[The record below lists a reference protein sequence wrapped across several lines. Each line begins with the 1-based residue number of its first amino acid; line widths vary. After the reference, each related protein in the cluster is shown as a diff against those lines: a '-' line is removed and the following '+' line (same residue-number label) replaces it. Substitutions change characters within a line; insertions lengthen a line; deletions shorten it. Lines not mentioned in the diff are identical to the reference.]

1 MSKLSSEDKNEIL
14 NSEMIPENMIYEIFE
29 TQYDDLF
36 CKILKIS
43 EQSFKYFL
51 QQQVLFNLQIIQKK
65 YDESIVTAFQELFIK
80 RYKENF
86 KIMKKNFELL
96 KNKENDKSEDLTYLD
111 YTKCYIHCH
120 KCYSIVHKCGS
131 KLILYDSNIYCIK
144 CNNVY
149 NKNQI
154 MLYCP
159 ECKKN
164 YFTKLRKPVYN
175 NNKKFEKLFIIKY
188 KDYHCPTGKEEKVK
202 CLKCS
207 NNLYYRHIINNPK
220 NEESINTIYCIKCKL
235 KYNLKDV
242 FFKCKICLDN
252 FKCEAKI
259 YRDFPNKKKKILFI
273 IHTLLR
279 NKKAL
284 PNISLCN
291 KKCKCDI
298 NNLKEYKHNDNGILL
313 EGVKNNKKEV
323 ICNKCFKIF
332 EFNEI
337 DWKCPQCGDVFKHKN
352 INTSK
357 NKSLKS
363 NNINSNSNNIKMDKI
378 GKNKMKKIPVF
389 KINININ
396 NINKESELNDYI
408 IKTEASEDKII
419 KSKRVE
425 KKNSSINVDKSH
437 DYEKLQKIFTSKNFK
452 NNENYNRF
460 IMVRSKSKNEI
471 DRNKDKVD
479 KIHLIYKKDKEKKN
493 SLNIIKN
500 NNSNIDLNNNEK
512 NEINS
517 NDKKNKNV
525 IEEISMEISPKD
537 NKNLEN
543 KTIDTTKIFNNIK
556 NNIFNLDE
564 YNSNL
569 NYNPN
574 KEKKRIRTSNKLI
587 NSKYQNA
594 KNEEILQELKEKINV
609 NFNSQELYQE
619 GNNNIN
625 QYNTSVD
632 FPNYNNINDNNM
644 ANNRKIDSIEKYE
657 SIQMIEDKRKP
668 KINYAKKIYLFDKK
682 IERDNRSYDQNVNL
696 KKFKINNLFTK
707 LEGNNKNKITKNI
720 INYNNF
726 YNNSH
731 YLFNNITSMNYQNNN
746 NNYNNFYLN
755 YENYGMNN
763 QQINLYNFN
772 SQNYSIIKVLGKG
785 SNGKIYLVQD
795 MQTQQRFALKS
806 VLIDNEIDLKEKEE
820 QYNLIYRLAY
830 ENPGLSIVNIYG
842 LEIKKV
848 DKFNTFLNVLMEK
861 GEYDWE
867 TEISRRI
874 KTKNYYTEDELFYI
888 LSNLVATLAI
898 LQQKGVSHRDI
909 KPQNILCFGNNQYK
923 ICDFGEA
930 KYKDRMKFGN
940 NFNNLDSSNQTIRG
954 TEMYMSP
961 ILFRAVKSRPDSLT
975 KYNSFK
981 SDVFSL
987 GLCFLYAGSLDLN
1000 VLFKVRNVLN
1010 MQKISIIVNQYLGR
1024 RYSQEFIGLLIYML
1038 QVDEIYRPDFI
1049 ELNSWI
1055 VYGNY

>member
-1 MSKLSSEDKNEIL
+1 MSKLSNDKKEES
-14 NSEMIPENMIYEIFE
+14 NSEMIPENMLYEIFE

-51 QQQVLFNLQIIQKK
+51 QQQVLFNLLIIQKK
-65 YDESIVTAFQELFIK
+65 YDQSIISAFQELFIK

-86 KIMKKNFELL
+86 KTMKKNFELL
-96 KNKENDKSEDLTYLD
+96 KSKENNKSEDLTYLD
-111 YTKCYIHCH
+111 FTKCYIHCH

-131 KLILYDSNIYCIK
+131 KLILYDSNVYCIK

-159 ECKKN
+159 ECNKN
-164 YFTKLRKPVYN
+164 YFTKLRKPVIN

-188 KDYHCPTGKEEKVK
+188 KDYHCPTEKEEKIK

-207 NNLYYRHIINNPK
+207 NNLYYRLIINNPK

-242 FFKCKICLDN
+242 FFKCKICLNN
-252 FKCEAKI
+252 FKCQAKI
-259 YRDFPNKKKKILFI
+259 YRDFPNKKKKLLFI

-284 PNISLCN
+284 PNINLCN

-298 NNLKEYKHNDNGILL
+298 KNVTEYTHNDNGILL

-323 ICNKCFKIF
+323 ICKKCFQIF
-332 EFNEI
+332 DYNEF
-337 DWKCPQCGDVFKHKN
+337 DWKCPECGDIFKHKI

-363 NNINSNSNNIKMDKI
+363 NNTNNNKIKIDKI

-396 NINKESELNDYI
+396 NINRDKEPELNDYI
-408 IKTEASEDKII
+408 IKTEASENRVI
-419 KSKRVE
+419 KSKIVE
-425 KKNSSINVDKSH
+425 KKNSSINVDKSNNH
-437 DYEKLQKIFTSKNFK
+437 EKLKKIFTSKNLQ
-452 NNENYNRF
+452 NNGSDRF
-460 IMVRSKSKNEI
+460 IMVRSKSKSEMA
-471 DRNKDKVD
+471 RNKDKVE
-479 KIHLIYKKDKEKKN
+479 KINSIYKKEKDKEKT
-493 SLNIIKN
+493 STINIIKKN
-500 NNSNIDLNNNEK
+500 NNYIDVNSIVKNKISNSEKK
-512 NEINS
+512 NENIN
-517 NDKKNKNV
+517 
-525 IEEISMEISPKD
+525 EENSPKI
-537 NKNLEN
+537 NPKQNVNHEN

-556 NNIFNLDE
+556 NNIFNIDE
-564 YNSNL
+564 NYSNL
-569 NYNPN
+569 NYP
-574 KEKKRIRTSNKLI
+574 KEEKKRIRVSNKLI
-587 NSKYQNA
+587 NPKYQSA
-594 KNEEILQELKEKINV
+594 KNEDIIVEPKEKNSINFNGQELNL
-609 NFNSQELYQE
+609 NLE
-619 GNNNIN
+619 GNNNIYK
-625 QYNTSVD
+625 YNTSGD
-632 FPNYNNINDNNM
+632 FSNYNNINENNM
-644 ANNRKIDSIEKYE
+644 VNSRKLDSIENYQ
-657 SIQMIEDKRKP
+657 SIQMIEDKKKP
-668 KINYAKKIYLFDKK
+668 KINYAKKIYLFNNK
-682 IERDNRSYDQNVNL
+682 IERDNRSYDQNVNF
-696 KKFKINNLFTK
+696 KKIKINNLFTK
-707 LEGNNKNKITKNI
+707 YEGNRKNKINSNI

-726 YNNSH
+726 YNNN
-731 YLFNNITSMNYQNNN
+731 YLFNNINSMNYQNNS
-746 NNYNNFYLN
+746 NYNNFYLN

-806 VLIDNEIDLKEKEE
+806 MLIDNEMDLKEKEE
-820 QYNLIYRLAY
+820 QYNLIYRLTY
-830 ENPGLSIVNIYG
+830 ENPELKIVNIYG
-842 LEIKKV
+842 LEVRKV

-888 LSNLVATLAI
+888 LSNLVATFAI
-898 LQQKGVSHRDI
+898 LQQKGISHRDV
-909 KPQNILCFGNNQYK
+909 KPQNILCFGNNEYK

-930 KYKDRMKFGN
+930 KYKDRMKYGN

-1000 VLFKVRNVLN
+1000 ILFKVRDILN
-1010 MQKISIIVNQYLGR
+1010 MQKIGIIVNQYLGR
-1024 RYSQEFIGLLIYML
+1024 LYSQEFIGLLLYML
-1038 QVDEIYRPDFI
+1038 QVDEKYRPDFI

>member
-1 MSKLSSEDKNEIL
+1 MSILSDDTKEVS
-14 NSEMIPENMIYEIFE
+14 NSEMIPENMLYEIFE

-51 QQQVLFNLQIIQKK
+51 QQQVLFNLLIIQKK
-65 YDESIVTAFQELFIK
+65 YDQSIMTAFHELFIK

-86 KIMKKNFELL
+86 KTMKKNFELL
-96 KNKENDKSEDLTYLD
+96 KNKENAKSDDLTYLD
-111 YTKCYIHCH
+111 FTKCYIHCH

-159 ECKKN
+159 DCKKN
-164 YFTKLRKPVYN
+164 YFTKLRKPVIN
-175 NNKKFEKLFIIKY
+175 NNKKFEKLFILKY
-188 KDYHCPTGKEEKVK
+188 KDYHCPTGKEEKIK

-242 FFKCKICLDN
+242 FFKCKICLNN
-252 FKCEAKI
+252 FKCQAKI
-259 YRDFPNKKKKILFI
+259 YRDFPNKKKKLLFI

-291 KKCKCDI
+291 KQCKCDI
-298 NNLKEYKHNDNGILL
+298 KNITEYTHDDNGILL
-313 EGVKNNKKEV
+313 EGVKNNKKEI
-323 ICNKCFKIF
+323 ICNKCFQIF
-332 EFNEI
+332 EYTEF
-337 DWKCPQCGDVFKHKN
+337 DWKCPECGDVYKQKN

-357 NKSLKS
+357 SKSLKS
-363 NNINSNSNNIKMDKI
+363 NNINNNKIKIDKI
-378 GKNKMKKIPVF
+378 GKNKMKRIPVF

-396 NINKESELNDYI
+396 NINRDKETELNNYI
-408 IKTEASEDKII
+408 IKTEASEDRII

-425 KKNSSINVDKSH
+425 KKNSSINVDRSNN
-437 DYEKLQKIFTSKNFK
+437 YEKLKKIFTTKNFK
-452 NNENYNRF
+452 NNENNRF
-460 IMVRSKSKNEI
+460 IMVRSKSKKEMP
-471 DRNKDKVD
+471 RNKDKVD
-479 KIHLIYKKDKEKKN
+479 VEKINSIYKKGKDKENNTINIIKKNDSNIDVRNNSKNKIDNSEKKN
-493 SLNIIKN
+493 ENINELNSPK
-500 NNSNIDLNNNEK
+500 
-512 NEINS
+512 
-517 NDKKNKNV
+517 
-525 IEEISMEISPKD
+525 ISPKQS
-537 NKNLEN
+537 KNNEN
-543 KTIDTTKIFNNIK
+543 KTIDTTKIFNKIK

-564 YNSNL
+564 YYSNL
-569 NYNPN
+569 NYP
-574 KEKKRIRTSNKLI
+574 KEVKRRTRASNKLI
-587 NSKYQNA
+587 NPKYQSV
-594 KNEEILQELKEKINV
+594 KNEEIIMEPKEKNSV
-609 NFNSQELYQE
+609 NFNPQELYQE
-619 GNNNIN
+619 GNNNIY
-625 QYNTSVD
+625 QYNTSGD
-632 FPNYNNINDNNM
+632 FSNYNNINDNNM
-644 ANNRKIDSIEKYE
+644 VNSRKLDSIEDYE
-657 SIQMIEDKRKP
+657 SIQMIEEKRKP
-668 KINYAKKIYLFDKK
+668 KINYAKKIYLFNNK
-682 IERDNRSYDQNVNL
+682 IERDNRSYDQNVNF
-696 KKFKINNLFTK
+696 KKNKINNLFTK
-707 LEGNNKNKITKNI
+707 YEGNNKNKITCNI
-720 INYNNF
+720 VNYNNF

-731 YLFNNITSMNYQNNN
+731 YLFKNINSMNYQNNI
-746 NNYNNFYLN
+746 NYNNFYLN
-755 YENYGMNN
+755 YANYGMNN

-806 VLIDNEIDLKEKEE
+806 VLIDNEADLKEKEE

-830 ENPGLSIVNIYG
+830 ENPGLKIVNIYG
-842 LEIKKV
+842 LEVRKV

-874 KTKNYYTEDELFYI
+874 KTKNHYTEDELFYI
-888 LSNLVATLAI
+888 LSNLVATFAI
-898 LQQKGVSHRDI
+898 LQQKGISHRDV
-909 KPQNILCFGNNQYK
+909 KPQNILCFGNNEYK

-961 ILFRAVKSRPDSLT
+961 ILFQAVKFRPDSLT

-1000 VLFKVRNVLN
+1000 VLFKVRNVLD
-1010 MQKISIIVNQYLGR
+1010 MQKIGIIVNQYLGR
-1024 RYSQEFIGLLIYML
+1024 RYSQEFIALLIYML
-1038 QVDEIYRPDFI
+1038 QVDEKCRPDFI

-1055 VYGNY
+1055 AYGNY